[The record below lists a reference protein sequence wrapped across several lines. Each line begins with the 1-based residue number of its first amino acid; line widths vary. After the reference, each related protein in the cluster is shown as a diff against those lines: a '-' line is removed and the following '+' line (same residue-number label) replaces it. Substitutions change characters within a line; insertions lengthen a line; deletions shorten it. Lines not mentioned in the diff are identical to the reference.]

1 VVEKL
6 ISAGAKLEVVNNEG
20 ASVVPVGADGSEV
33 MGSWTSSE
41 EKMSSTKPCV
51 PNMQNHR
58 KKTDY
63 ITMSYNI
70 YQYLMII

>member
-1 VVEKL
+1 MVEKL

-20 ASVVPVGADGSEV
+20 ASVVPVADGSEV

-51 PNMQNHR
+51 PNMQNHG
-58 KKTDY
+58 KKLIISQCHT
-63 ITMSYNI
+63 ISINI
-70 YQYLMII
+70 